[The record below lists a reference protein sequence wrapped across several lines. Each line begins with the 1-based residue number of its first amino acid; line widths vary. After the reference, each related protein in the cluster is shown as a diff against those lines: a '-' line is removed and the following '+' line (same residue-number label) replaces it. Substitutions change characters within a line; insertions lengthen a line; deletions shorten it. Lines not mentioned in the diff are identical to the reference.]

1 MATQLRTMTADEL
14 LAMPEDGIR
23 RELVQ
28 GELREMSPAGGD
40 HGEIGM
46 RLTWRLAQH
55 VESAGLGVSYTS
67 DTGFR
72 LARDPDTVRCPD
84 VSFVSKA
91 RYVRTK
97 GVVEGAPDL
106 AIEIVSPS
114 DRYDEV
120 LEKVD
125 DYLDAGTRMVV
136 VVHPPKRTAT
146 VYRSKND
153 YVVLSESDVLD
164 GGDVVPGWSVPLR
177 LIFP

>member
-14 LAMPEDGIR
+14 LAMPDDGIR
-23 RELVQ
+23 RELVA

-46 RLTWRLAQH
+46 RLSWRLAQH
-55 VESAGLGVSYTS
+55 VESQGLGVTYTS

-72 LARDPDTVRCPD
+72 LARHPDTVRCPD
-84 VSFVSKA
+84 LSFVSKS
-91 RYVRTK
+91 RYVRTR

-114 DRYDEV
+114 DSYDEV

-125 DYLDAGTRMVV
+125 EYLDAGTQMVV
-136 VVHPPKRTAT
+136 VIHPPKRTAA

-153 YVVLSESDVLD
+153 PLVLTENDVLNA
-164 GGDVVPGWSVPLR
+164 GDVVPGWSVPLR